1 MAKEIKVTFENGGIY
16 EGVANT
22 FTLDNVVTYYFSFD
36 RDYRVTLTASGGI
49 QSQEYRINGAW
60 YTIDIITAVAV
71 SEISGGGGSGDVT
84 REWVTQNFQPKGDY
98 LTKIE
103 ASNTYVTKVYAE
115 QNFITQLTLDETLK
129 QYLKITDYIER
140 MKLYV
145 KRSGDTMTGPLKFPK
160 VWNETIGAV
169 GDLLPE
175 VTLNTNGDF
184 NTILSNETN
193 GFAIYLDEAITNK
206 NYFTVNLNGV
216 KNDYLIAGLFD
227 SGTSTACIFKLGTSL
242 DTQAATFN
250 ILCAGGG
257 SGRQETLIESTAPVY
272 LNNSFGLD
280 GELKIKEFAER
291 AEHADEID
299 TFITIHPKNAISADN
314 EYPLISYGSEI
325 IKYYL
330 QIGNKD
336 VFSTLA
342 YNGLSAS
349 TLLLSSVENL
359 VINAGNYWSMFS
371 KRSTFYDSDAGY
383 LHDNLTFIKD
393 LVKNHTYLTDLANQS
408 KNLLALA
415 GETTKLT
422 SFSNSMIGD
431 TANGY
436 TLIASDTGLKTLQN
450 FTSNNMTLN
459 GHTYAEELEVK
470 INPAAETERDQLEI
484 MCNLFKLC
492 GKGLEALGYEGASE
506 IVDFTTDTALWY
518 FDNDGKYLLPTT
530 AHIDKLN
537 VTFNK

>member
-1 MAKEIKVTFENGGIY
+1 MAKEIKVTFTNGGIF
-16 EGVANT
+16 EGAANT

-36 RDYRVTLTASGGI
+36 RDYRVTLTSSGGI
-49 QSQEYRINGAW
+49 ESQEYRINGAW
-60 YTIDIITAVAV
+60 YTIDIISAVSV
-71 SEISGGGGSGDVT
+71 SEISGGSGGNVT
-84 REWVTQNFQPKGDY
+84 EDWVVQNFQPKGDY

-103 ASNTYVTKVYAE
+103 ASNTYITKVYAE
-115 QNFITQLTLDETLK
+115 QNFITQLALDETLK

-160 VWNETIGAV
+160 VWNETINAV

-184 NTILSNETN
+184 NTILSNKNN
-193 GFAIYLDEAITNK
+193 GFAIYLDENITNK
-206 NYFTVNLNGV
+206 NYFTINLNGV
-216 KNDYLIAGLFD
+216 NNDYLIAGLFD
-227 SGTSTACIFKLGTSL
+227 SDTTTACIFKLGTSL

-257 SGRQETLIESTAPVY
+257 SGRQETLIESTSPVY

-280 GELKIKEFAER
+280 GELKIKEYAER
-291 AEHADEID
+291 AEQADEID
-299 TFITIHPKNAISADN
+299 TFITIHPKNATSTNN

-325 IKYYL
+325 INYYL
-330 QIGNKD
+330 QMGNNTT
-336 VFSTLA
+336 FSTLN

-349 TLLLSSVENL
+349 TLLLSSVGNL
-359 VINAGNYWSMFS
+359 VINAGNYWSMYS
-371 KRSTFYDSDAGY
+371 SRCTFYDSDAAY
-383 LHDNLTFIKD
+383 LHNNLSSIKT
-393 LVKNHTYLTDLANQS
+393 LVSNSTYLTDLANQS
-408 KNLLALA
+408 RNLLALA
-415 GETTKLT
+415 GQTTKLT
-422 SFSNSMIGD
+422 TVSNSMTGD
-431 TANGY
+431 TTNGY

-450 FTSNNMTLN
+450 FTGNNLTLN

-492 GKGLEALGYEGASE
+492 GKGLESLGYEGAGD
-506 IVDFTTDTALWY
+506 IIDFTTDTALWY

-537 VTFNK
+537 VSFNK